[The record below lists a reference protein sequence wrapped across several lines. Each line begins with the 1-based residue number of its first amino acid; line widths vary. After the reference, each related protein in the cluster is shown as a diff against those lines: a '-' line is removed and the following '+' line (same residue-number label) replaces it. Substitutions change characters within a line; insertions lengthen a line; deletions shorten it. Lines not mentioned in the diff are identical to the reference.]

1 MGKPLS
7 IFELMNNNKYSIPLY
22 QRNFAWTYDE
32 ISQLIIDVLDSIK
45 SRREEYYIGTLVV
58 SEDNGEYSIIDGQ
71 QRFTALLLISL
82 AIQNNYRDSV
92 NLKYINKINLKF
104 SARKR
109 SDITLKNLFE
119 FKDNIN
125 NDELS
130 RGYENAKN
138 ALSAYVMN
146 DEEYSDITM
155 MDFYDYLFNKVKIF
169 LSIMP
174 IDLDL
179 NLYFERFNSRGE
191 QLEFHEIIKA
201 ELMQKLLVENTD
213 LTVIRKFAKIWDACS
228 EFETPVISFFKKK
241 TKSSDIDDERERV
254 FLNKCNEYE
263 PGKKTWKYEFEFD
276 NIYDSMTVADENKKS
291 LLDVLES
298 ENCISDDNKS
308 DKENETDE
316 PIKYRCII
324 NFNTF
329 LYYVLYLT
337 DNKEPNEIQ
346 LDDKKLNRTF
356 AVSTRNKEWI
366 LKLGENLLKLK
377 FIFDNLI
384 IRNSLETNRTRVEGE
399 WFLQKAHRV
408 DKNDKKRGI
417 YMFRLDMIRIPLKQ
431 IIEKF

>member
-1 MGKPLS
+1 
-7 IFELMNNNKYSIPLY
+7 
-22 QRNFAWTYDE
+22 
-32 ISQLIIDVLDSIK
+32 
-45 SRREEYYIGTLVV
+45 
-58 SEDNGEYSIIDGQ
+58 
-71 QRFTALLLISL
+71 
-82 AIQNNYRDSV
+82 
-92 NLKYINKINLKF
+92 
-104 SARKR
+104 
-109 SDITLKNLFE
+109 
-119 FKDNIN
+119 
-125 NDELS
+125 
-130 RGYENAKN
+130 
-138 ALSAYVMN
+138 
-146 DEEYSDITM
+146 
-155 MDFYDYLFNKVKIF
+155 
-169 LSIMP
+169 
-174 IDLDL
+174 
-179 NLYFERFNSRGE
+179 
-191 QLEFHEIIKA
+191 
-201 ELMQKLLVENTD
+201 
-213 LTVIRKFAKIWDACS
+213 
-228 EFETPVISFFKKK
+228 
-241 TKSSDIDDERERV
+241 
-254 FLNKCNEYE
+254 
-263 PGKKTWKYEFEFD
+263 
-276 NIYDSMTVADENKKS
+276 MTVADENKKS